1 MMKPLT
7 RACSLG
13 DSSSSVPTKC
23 AKTPPRLMS
32 AINTTGQS
40 TASANPMLAMSP
52 ARRLISAGEP
62 APSTITTGYAALKR
76 S

>member
-13 DSSSSVPTKC
+13 DSSSRVPTRW
-23 AKTPPRLMS
+23 ANTPPRLMS
-32 AINTTGQS
+32 AISSTGQS
-40 TASANPMLAMSP
+40 TASAKPMLAMSP

-62 APSTITTGYAALKR
+62 APSTITTG
-76 S
+76 